1 MERVLLNTL
10 ILEDDQDHARL
21 LEIALGRLDG
31 YQFKFTFCT
40 NIKDALKQV
49 NQNSYDLIFSD
60 YRLGDETGE
69 DFVNQIRQAGHDAPV
84 ICVTAVADHYAA
96 ADVTRAGAQR
106 FMLKDDI
113 QTPKLKEMID
123 QSIKEVARSR
133 RKMAPQNEARKLI
146 ARLTPREKEVLELI
160 VEGLLSKQIAV
171 KLGCAEGT
179 IKLHRS
185 RMLDK
190 TGSQTTAELVRI
202 AMLSRGHTS
211 TDG

>member
-60 YRLGDETGE
+60 YRLGGETGE

-113 QTPKLKEMID
+113 QTPKLK
-123 QSIKEVARSR
+123 
-133 RKMAPQNEARKLI
+133 
-146 ARLTPREKEVLELI
+146 
-160 VEGLLSKQIAV
+160 
-171 KLGCAEGT
+171 
-179 IKLHRS
+179 
-185 RMLDK
+185 LDI
-190 TGSQTTAELVRI
+190 TF
-202 AMLSRGHTS
+202 
-211 TDG
+211 

>member
-1 MERVLLNTL
+1 MEQVLLNTL

-21 LEIALGRLDG
+21 LEIALTRLEG
-31 YQFKFTFCT
+31 YHFKFTFST
-40 NIKDALKQV
+40 NIQDALKQV
-49 NQNSYDLIFSD
+49 DQQSYDLIFSD
-60 YRLGDETGE
+60 YRLGSDTGE
-69 DFVNQIRQAGHDAPV
+69 DFVNQIRQAGHDTPI

-123 QSIKEVARSR
+123 QSINEVAQARNQLI
-133 RKMAPQNEARKLI
+133 PQNEARDLI
-146 ARLTPREKEVLELI
+146 ARLTPREKEVLGLI

-190 TGSQTTAELVRI
+190 TDSQTTAELVRI
-202 AMLSRGHTS
+202 AMLARGHAS
-211 TDG
+211 TEG